1 MSKYHGMPPQE
12 HFRFMFNAHT
22 KATGRVRSRTD
33 MLSMPHRMNYNDPF
47 MDYPVQTEREIAIT
61 MGENDYNNFMKSY
74 GKYLELTYAIEQDS
88 IAKDMFS
95 KLLMYIALKQ

>member
-1 MSKYHGMPPQE
+1 MNSHHGMDPLK
-12 HFRFMFNAHT
+12 HFEFMFNAHT

-61 MGENDYNNFMKSY
+61 MGENDYNNFIQSY
-74 GKYLELTYAIEQDS
+74 GKYLDLIYAAERDPIV
-88 IAKDMFS
+88 KDMME
-95 KLLMYIALKQ
+95 KMMMYIYLKR

>member
-12 HFRFMFNAHT
+12 HFRFMF
-22 KATGRVRSRTD
+22 KANIELTGRVRTNIQDIAPLSYSDPIPLD
-33 MLSMPHRMNYNDPF
+33 MPYE
-47 MDYPVQTEREIAIT
+47 VEREMSIT
-61 MGENDYNNFMKSY
+61 MGEHDYNNFMKSY

-88 IAKDMFS
+88 IAKDMFH